1 MIIAWRQPICSQRA
15 IGACRKPEAGYD
27 DRTMKIRTSSPL
39 SPAPRK
45 TMTGRPLTMTP
56 TTAKAVP
63 SAMAPPKGRRLTIS
77 SNSTKEWMMAS
88 EVIQA
93 WHVNGLVDLIAA
105 LEQVEDMASSEGSAA
120 EEVRSDMRL
129 VSLVRTTNEDGS
141 SVLEVHLRA

>member
-1 MIIAWRQPICSQRA
+1 
-15 IGACRKPEAGYD
+15 
-27 DRTMKIRTSSPL
+27 
-39 SPAPRK
+39 
-45 TMTGRPLTMTP
+45 
-56 TTAKAVP
+56 
-63 SAMAPPKGRRLTIS
+63 LTIS
-77 SNSTKEWMMAS
+77 SNSTKERMMTS

-105 LEQVEDMASSEGSAA
+105 LEQVEDIASSEGGAA